1 MDTHSIDTVNPET
14 TGGIH
19 QISRNKLEFHQI
31 SEKYCWMIDNNSRIS
46 EEAMEFLFRNKL
58 LILYCDLPWFG
69 EDSEGFIP
77 FSIATGIIEEVRH
90 SVLRT
95 LAHASPD

>member
-58 LILYCDLPWFG
+58 LILYGVIYRGL
-69 EDSEGFIP
+69 ERI
-77 FSIATGIIEEVRH
+77 
-90 SVLRT
+90 LRGSY
-95 LAHASPD
+95 HFR